1 MSEDNGPP
9 MESLYRSH
17 LLQASLV
24 IPTYGHALRLCR
36 NMPML
41 AQKNISSTFVW
52 LT

>member
-24 IPTYGHALRLCR
+24 IPTYGHALRLVGEHAYAR
-36 NMPML
+36 SKKH
-41 AQKNISSTFVW
+41 Q
-52 LT
+52 